1 MNRKY
6 FQGRVAVVAIMV
18 LLLGANQVAAGE
30 ADGPDLGVDRYQ
42 GPWQLMAPMREVS
55 ANLTWMVQET
65 ERFPAVCTRLILPSS
80 ETRRRASRALSLLLQ
95 GRVDEARWR
104 FSRIGFEVVRLDT
117 GMRKLLVVH
126 EAPMSRF
133 RGWGFIAINP
143 APLRQLVIEAP
154 HPQHDRGTGALAA
167 ELMDRLGARALIL
180 ATTHRCAARRASS
193 CQGHTGACKQRWSY
207 GRYRRSDRAHATNT
221 IFHAAHLELTW
232 AEPSLVV
239 VQVHGFAR
247 RPLRRRHVIIS
258 DGTRL
263 PGRRGNHANGLAR
276 IIRAELPR
284 RRRGLV
290 KSCNETSRQRYLCG
304 THNVQGRQ
312 LNGSKNPCRRPA
324 RRSSNRFV
332 QVELSMDA
340 RTKGGLIPRDV
351 LARAMARYWPSLRDA
366 RPTMEER
373 RGAKSDSGW

>member
-1 MNRKY
+1 MNKNY
-6 FQGRVAVVAIMV
+6 SQVRVAVMAIMV
-18 LLLGANQVAAGE
+18 LLLEANLAAAGE
-30 ADGPDLGVDRYQ
+30 ADGSGQGEDRYQ
-42 GPWQLMAPMREVS
+42 GPWQLTGPVREVS
-55 ANLTWMVQET
+55 ASLTWMVRET
-65 ERFPAVCTRLILPSS
+65 ERFPAVCTRLALPSR
-80 ETRRRASRALSLLLQ
+80 ETRRRARRALGLLLR
-95 GRVDEARWR
+95 GRVDEAHWR
-104 FSRIGFEVVRLDT
+104 FGRIGFEVVRLNT
-117 GMRKLLVVH
+117 GKRKLLVVH
-126 EAPMSRF
+126 EAPHSRF
-133 RGWGFIAINP
+133 RGWGFIAVNP
-143 APLRQLVIEAP
+143 TPLRHLVIEAP

-167 ELMDRLGARALIL
+167 DLMDRLGARALIL
-180 ATTHRCAARRASS
+180 ATTHRCAARRASK
-193 CQGHTGACKQRWSY
+193 CQGRTGACKQRWNY
-207 GRYRRSDRAHATNT
+207 GRYRRSDRAHSTNT

-232 AEPSLVV
+232 AEPSLLV

-312 LNGSKNPCRRPA
+312 LNGSRNPCRRPA

-340 RTKGGLIPRDV
+340 RTQGGLIPRDV
-351 LARAMARYWPSLRDA
+351 LVRAMARYWPVPRGA
-366 RPTMEER
+366 RP
-373 RGAKSDSGW
+373 